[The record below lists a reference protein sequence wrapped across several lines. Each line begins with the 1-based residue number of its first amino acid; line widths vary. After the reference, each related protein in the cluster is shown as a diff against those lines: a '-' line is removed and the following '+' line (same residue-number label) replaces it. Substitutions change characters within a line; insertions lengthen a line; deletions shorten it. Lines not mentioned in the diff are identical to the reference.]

1 MKAYTPKVSIVVPC
15 WGVEKYLDRCV
26 ESLVN
31 QTLKDIEIILVDDE
45 SPDRVPEMC
54 DDWAKKDSRIK
65 VIHKKNGGLG
75 MACNSG
81 LEAANGEYVA
91 FCDSDDW
98 VDDNTYDT
106 MYQNAIA
113 SDVDLV
119 MTSFKYV
126 DLEGRL
132 LSKPSLSYI
141 SRLYCDTEIKEMMK
155 GMIAS
160 SPSCSKERLFHASAK
175 VTLYKNSIIK
185 NNSLQFVSE
194 RIVPSE
200 DLVFNL
206 DYLSHCRRVL
216 TLSEKFYNYRINP
229 KSISR
234 SINKDTFFISKN
246 LYKFLIGKVDDLSL
260 GTDGAHRVQRMFIGT
275 TRATVAKVFKSNIPF
290 QRKQKMIHEIGEDK
304 LLKQVYC
311 SYPLNIM
318 PIKHRVFLYATI
330 REILPLLYLMSKV
343 MH

>member
-54 DDWAKKDSRIK
+54 DEWAKKDNRIK

-81 LEAANGEYVA
+81 LETANGEYVA

-141 SRLYCDTEIKEMMK
+141 SRMYCDTEIKEMMK

-216 TLSEKFYNYRINP
+216 TISEKCYNYRINP
-229 KSISR
+229 MSISR
-234 SINKDTFFISKN
+234 SVNNDTYSISKN
-246 LYKFLIGKVDDLSL
+246 LYKYLTEKVYKLELGDDGL
-260 GTDGAHRVQRMFIGT
+260 HRVQRMFIGT
-275 TRATVAKVFKSNIPF
+275 TLLTVAKILKSKLTKIEKF
-290 QRKQKMIHEIGEDK
+290 ELLHEISDDAS
-304 LLKQVYC
+304 LKEIYRVY
-311 SYPLNIM
+311 PVNMM
-318 PIKHRVFLYATI
+318 PYKHRLFLYATI
-330 REILPLLYLMSKV
+330 KNLYCLLYVMSQIMK
-343 MH
+343 